1 MLNNLITRAYL
12 FTRREEGQAME
23 ADVVTLQ
30 DIFVA
35 APPDEA
41 EANASSRR
49 ILSPLHS
56 TGLKPHFL
64 EKLAANNVVLPPS
77 FFTSE
82 TGEGSRPT
90 FASVGF
96 GGAYE

>member
-1 MLNNLITRAYL
+1 
-12 FTRREEGQAME
+12 ME

-35 APPDEA
+35 SPPSEGEA
-41 EANASSRR
+41 YAVAHRL
-49 ILSPLHS
+49 LSPLRA

-77 FFTSE
+77 FFSATTPTRCARRSP
-82 TGEGSRPT
+82 RP
-90 FASVGF
+90 GF
-96 GGAYE
+96 GGGYE